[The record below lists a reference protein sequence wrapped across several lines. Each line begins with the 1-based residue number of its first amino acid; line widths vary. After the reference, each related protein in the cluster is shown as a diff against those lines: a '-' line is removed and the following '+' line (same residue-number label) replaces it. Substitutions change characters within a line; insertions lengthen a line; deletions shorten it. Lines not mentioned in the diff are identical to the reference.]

1 MNPQE
6 LLCKKGNLLSNL
18 SGGLTGAV
26 WYSPAVNR
34 MSSITNEPMATH
46 LPEHHDAVP
55 NTAENIADKH

>member
-6 LLCKKGNLLSNL
+6 LLYKKGNLLSNL
-18 SGGLTGAV
+18 TGGLTGAV

-34 MSSITNEPMATH
+34 MRSITNEPMATH

-55 NTAENIADKH
+55 NTAEKIADKH